1 MQMKV
6 LLVED
11 NLSIRNVLRMSLV
24 ADGFTVDE
32 AENGETGFYL
42 AKINKY
48 DIIILDNVLPK
59 KMGKVVCQELRSLGI
74 QTPILLL
81 SAVNDA
87 LSKIDLLNSGADD
100 YVTKPFSYEEL
111 VARMRALMRRPG
123 IIEDNILR
131 AGNIVLNVDRHEVKK
146 NNKKIYLTNKEYT
159 LLSILMKNRGKVL
172 SRAKIMESVWD
183 EQSMNPFSN
192 TIESHILNLRKKLGD
207 RRKSLIMSIPGSGY
221 KFLDHH
227 NS

>member
-1 MQMKV
+1 MKV

-42 AKINKY
+42 AKINRY

-123 IIEDNILR
+123 IIQDNVLR
-131 AGNIVLNVDRHEVKK
+131 AGNLILNVDRHEVKK
-146 NNKKIYLTNKEYT
+146 NNKKIYLTKKEYT
-159 LLSILMKNRGKVL
+159 LLTILMQNRGKVL
-172 SRAKIMESVWD
+172 SRATIMESVWD

-221 KFLDHH
+221 KFLDPH